1 MTNELSMQELLDQ
14 QEQQLDK
21 LQVGELITSSIT
33 KVSHGA
39 VIISLE
45 CGFDGV
51 IALDDLNIEEG
62 KEIAD
67 VYKVGDEISAVI
79 TKVSPKDGTVRLSK
93 VLADQDNDL
102 KELEV
107 AHNEHKI
114 VTVKVEK
121 AIQRGLFAKYKTV
134 QLFMPISQ
142 IDTKFVNDTKEYVGQ
157 ELDVYVIE
165 YNANRNR
172 FVASHR
178 EVLQE
183 RINVERQERKERE
196 KAERDAERA
205 KVKAERD
212 AERARVRAERDAE
225 RARIKEARQSI
236 FDSLEEGQKIHGK
249 VTKIMPYGAFIDIGE
264 GLEGLAHIN
273 NLSWKRVESVEDVV
287 AEGQELDVYVLEVNR
302 ENNRIALAVKDINND
317 PWKLIAQEVAVGDV
331 ITGKV
336 VRTIERGA
344 FVEIKEGVEA
354 YLPISQLSENRVPTV
369 NSVVNPGDE
378 IEAKILNFQPEEKR
392 MLISIKEVNAEPEED
407 YTQFMKPEESLGA
420 TIGDAIK
427 KAGK

>member
-21 LQVGELITSSIT
+21 LKVGELITSSIT
-33 KVSHGA
+33 KVTNDVVVVG
-39 VIISLE
+39 LE
-45 CGFDGV
+45 CGFDG
-51 IALDDLNIEEG
+51 IIPLDELNIEKG

-67 VYKVGDEISAVI
+67 VYNVGDEIAAII

-93 VLADQDNDL
+93 VQADQKNDL
-102 KELEV
+102 VELEEIF
-107 AHNEHKI
+107 NEHKI
-114 VTVKVEK
+114 VTVTVEK
-121 AIQRGLFAKYKTV
+121 AIQRGVFAKYKSI
-134 QLFMPISQ
+134 QLFIPISQ
-142 IDTKFVNDTKEYVGQ
+142 IDTKFVNDTAEYM
-157 ELDVYVIE
+157 
-165 YNANRNR
+165 NANLEVYIIEFNSNRNKY
-172 FVASHR
+172 VASHR

-183 RINVERQERKERE
+183 RIDIERKERRE
-196 KAERDAERA
+196 RIKAERE
-205 KVKAERD
+205 
-212 AERARVRAERDAE
+212 AERARIKAEREAE
-225 RARIKEARQSI
+225 RARIKEARQAI
-236 FDSLEEGQKIHGK
+236 FDSLEVGQKIHGK

-273 NLSWKRVESVEDVV
+273 NLAWKRVESVESVV
-287 AEGQELDVYVLEVNR
+287 AEGQELDVYVLDVNK

-317 PWKLIAQEVAVGDV
+317 PWQVISKEVAIGDV
-331 ITGKV
+331 IKGTV
-336 VRTIERGA
+336 VRTIDRGA

-378 IEAKILNFQPEEKR
+378 IEAKILNFNPDEKR

-427 KAGK
+427 KSE

>member
-21 LQVGELITSSIT
+21 LKVGELITGTIT
-33 KVSHGA
+33 KVTHDA
-39 VIISLE
+39 VVLGLD

-51 IALDDLNIEEG
+51 IISDDLNIEKD
-62 KEIAD
+62 KEVAD
-67 VYKVGDEISAVI
+67 VYKVGDKVSAVI

-93 VLADQDNDL
+93 VLADKEQDL
-102 KELEV
+102 KDVE
-107 AHNEHKI
+107 AAYNEHKI
-114 VTVKVEK
+114 VTAYVEK
-121 AIQRGLFAKYKTV
+121 AIPRGVFAKYKSI
-134 QLFMPISQ
+134 QLFIPISQ
-142 IDTKFVNDTKEYVGQ
+142 IDTKFVNNTKEYVGANL
-157 ELDVYVIE
+157 EVYIIE
-165 YNANRNR
+165 FNTNRNKY
-172 FVASHR
+172 VASHR

-212 AERARVRAERDAE
+212 AERARV
-225 RARIKEARQSI
+225 KEARQNI
-236 FDSLEEGQKIHGK
+236 FDSLEVGQKIHGK

-317 PWKLIAQEVAVGDV
+317 PWQLIAKEVAVGDV

-336 VRTIERGA
+336 VRTIDRGA

-354 YLPISQLSENRVPTV
+354 YLPISQLSEKRVPTV
-369 NSVVNPGDE
+369 SSVVNPGDE
-378 IEAKILNFQPEEKR
+378 IEAKILNFHPEEKR

>member
-21 LQVGELITSSIT
+21 LKVGELITSSIT
-33 KVSHGA
+33 KVTNEVVVVG
-39 VIISLE
+39 LE
-45 CGFDGV
+45 CGFDG
-51 IALDDLNIEEG
+51 IIPLDELNIEKG

-67 VYKVGDEISAVI
+67 VYKVGDEIAAII

-93 VLADQDNDL
+93 VQADQKNDL
-102 KELEV
+102 VELEEV
-107 AHNEHKI
+107 FKEHKI
-114 VTVKVEK
+114 VTVTVEK
-121 AIQRGLFAKYKTV
+121 AIQRGVFAKYKSV
-134 QLFMPISQ
+134 QLFIPISQ
-142 IDTKFVNDTKEYVGQ
+142 IDTKFVNDTSEY
-157 ELDVYVIE
+157 L
-165 YNANRNR
+165 NANLEVYIIEFNSNRNK

-183 RINVERQERKERE
+183 RIDIERKERRE
-196 KAERDAERA
+196 RIKAERE
-205 KVKAERD
+205 
-212 AERARVRAERDAE
+212 AE
-225 RARIKEARQSI
+225 RARIKAEREAERARVKEARQAI
-236 FDSLEEGQKIHGK
+236 FDSLEVGQKIHGK

-273 NLSWKRVESVEDVV
+273 NLAWKRVESVESVV
-287 AEGQELDVYVLEVNR
+287 AEGQELDVYVLDVNK

-317 PWKLIAQEVAVGDV
+317 PWDLIAKEVAIGDV
-331 ITGKV
+331 IKGTV
-336 VRTIERGA
+336 VRTIDRGA

-378 IEAKILNFQPEEKR
+378 IEAKILNFNPEDKR

-407 YTQFMKPEESLGA
+407 YNGFMKPAESLGA
-420 TIGDAIK
+420 TIGDAMK
-427 KAGK
+427 KSE

>member
-21 LQVGELITSSIT
+21 LKVGELITGTIT
-33 KVSHGA
+33 KVTHDA
-39 VIISLE
+39 VVLGLD

-51 IALDDLNIEEG
+51 IISDDLNIEKD
-62 KEIAD
+62 KEVAD
-67 VYKVGDEISAVI
+67 VYKVGDKVSAVI

-93 VLADQDNDL
+93 VLADKEQDL
-102 KELEV
+102 KDVE
-107 AHNEHKI
+107 AAYNEHKI
-114 VTVKVEK
+114 VTAYVEK
-121 AIQRGLFAKYKTV
+121 AIPRGVFAKYKSI
-134 QLFMPISQ
+134 QLFIPISQ
-142 IDTKFVNDTKEYVGQ
+142 IDTKFVNDTKEYVGANL
-157 ELDVYVIE
+157 EVYIIE
-165 YNANRNR
+165 FNTNRNKY
-172 FVASHR
+172 VASHR

-212 AERARVRAERDAE
+212 AERARV
-225 RARIKEARQSI
+225 KEARQNI
-236 FDSLEEGQKIHGK
+236 FDSLEVGQKIHGK

-354 YLPISQLSENRVPTV
+354 YLPISQLSEKRVPTV
-369 NSVVNPGDE
+369 SSVVNPGDE
-378 IEAKILNFQPEEKR
+378 IEAKILNFHPEEKR

>member
-33 KVSHGA
+33 KVTHGA

-51 IALDDLNIEEG
+51 IALEDLNIEEG

-93 VLADQDNDL
+93 KLADQENDL

-107 AHNEHKI
+107 AYNDHKI
-114 VTVKVEK
+114 ITVKVEK
-121 AIQRGLFAKYKTV
+121 AIQRGLFVKYKTV

-142 IDTKFVNDTKEYVGQ
+142 IDTKFVNDTKEYLGQ
-157 ELDVYVIE
+157 DLDAYVIE

-183 RINVERQERKERE
+183 RINAERQERRE
-196 KAERDAERA
+196 
-205 KVKAERD
+205 KVKAERE
-212 AERARVRAERDAE
+212 AERARVKAEREAE
-225 RARIKEARQSI
+225 RAKIKEARQNI

-287 AEGQELDVYVLEVNR
+287 SEGQELDVYVLEVNR

-331 ITGKV
+331 VTGKV
-336 VRTIERGA
+336 VRTIDRGA

-427 KAGK
+427 KSDK

>member
-1 MTNELSMQELLDQ
+1 MVN
-14 QEQQLDK
+14 DK
-21 LQVGELITSSIT
+21 
-33 KVSHGA
+33 
-39 VIISLE
+39 
-45 CGFDGV
+45 
-51 IALDDLNIEEG
+51 
-62 KEIAD
+62 
-67 VYKVGDEISAVI
+67 
-79 TKVSPKDGTVRLSK
+79 
-93 VLADQDNDL
+93 
-102 KELEV
+102 KELAK
-107 AHNEHKI
+107 AHANHKI
-114 VTVKVEK
+114 LTVNVVKT
-121 AIQRGLFAKYKTV
+121 IQRGVFAAYKSV
-134 QLFMPISQ
+134 EIFIPISQ
-142 IDTKFVNDTKEYVGQ
+142 LDTKFVEKTDDYVGKNLEVYIK
-157 ELDVYVIE
+157 ELD
-165 YNANRNR
+165 AKKNRI
-172 FVASHR
+172 VATHR

-183 RINVERQERKERE
+183 RLNAERE
-196 KAERDAERA
+196 ERRER
-205 KVKAERD
+205 VKAERD

-420 TIGDAIK
+420 TIGDAVK
-427 KAGK
+427 KSEK

>member
-1 MTNELSMQELLDQ
+1 MTNELSMQELLEQ

-21 LQVGELITSSIT
+21 LKVGELITNTIT
-33 KVSHGA
+33 KVTHDVVVLG
-39 VIISLE
+39 LD
-45 CGFDGV
+45 CGFDG
-51 IALDDLNIEEG
+51 IIGRDDLNIEKD

-67 VYKVGDEISAVI
+67 VYKVGDEITAVI

-93 VLADQDNDL
+93 VLADQENDL
-102 KELEV
+102 KDLEV
-107 AHNEHKI
+107 AFNEHKI
-114 VTVKVEK
+114 VTAYVEK
-121 AIQRGLFAKYKTV
+121 AIPRGVFAKYKSV
-134 QLFMPISQ
+134 QLFIPISQ
-142 IDTKFVNDTKEYVGQ
+142 IDTKFVNDTHEYVGANL
-157 ELDVYVIE
+157 EVYVIE
-165 YNANRNR
+165 FNENRNKY
-172 FVASHR
+172 VASHR

-183 RINVERQERKERE
+183 RINIERKERKE
-196 KAERDAERA
+196 KE
-205 KVKAERD
+205 KAERD
-212 AERARVRAERDAE
+212 AERARV
-225 RARIKEARQSI
+225 KEARQNI
-236 FDSLEEGQKIHGK
+236 FDSLEVGQKIHGK

-273 NLSWKRVESVEDVV
+273 NLAWKRVESVEDVV
-287 AEGQELDVYVLEVNR
+287 TEGQEIDVYVLEVNK

-317 PWKLIAQEVAVGDV
+317 PWQLIAKEVAVGDV

-336 VRTIERGA
+336 VRTIDRGA

-420 TIGDAIK
+420 TIGDAMK

>member
-1 MTNELSMQELLDQ
+1 MTNELSMKELLDQ

-93 VLADQDNDL
+93 VLADQENDL

-183 RINVERQERKERE
+183 RLNAERE
-196 KAERDAERA
+196 ERRER
-205 KVKAERD
+205 VKAERD
-212 AERARVRAERDAE
+212 AEK
-225 RARIKEARQSI
+225 ARIKEARQNI

-420 TIGDAIK
+420 TIGDAVK
-427 KAGK
+427 KSEK

>member
-1 MTNELSMQELLDQ
+1 MTNDLSMQELLEQ
-14 QEQQLDK
+14 QEQQLEK
-21 LQVGELITSSIT
+21 LQIGELITSSI
-33 KVSHGA
+33 VRVAQGA

-62 KEIAD
+62 KEITD
-67 VYKVGDEISAVI
+67 IYKVGDEISAVI

-93 VLADQDNDL
+93 VLADQVNDL
-102 KELEV
+102 KELETV
-107 AHNEHKI
+107 YNEHQI
-114 VTVKVEK
+114 ITVKVEK
-121 AIQRGLFAKYKTV
+121 AISRGLFVRYKTV

-142 IDTKFVNDTKEYVGQ
+142 IDTKFVNDTKEYVNQ
-157 ELDVYVIE
+157 ELEAYVIE
-165 YNANRNR
+165 YNAHRNR

-178 EVLQE
+178 EVVYEKMVAEKEE
-183 RINVERQERKERE
+183 RREKIRAERE
-196 KAERDAERA
+196 
-205 KVKAERD
+205 
-212 AERARVRAERDAE
+212 AERARIKEEREAE
-225 RARIKEARQSI
+225 RARIKEARQQI
-236 FDSLEEGQKIHGK
+236 FDSLEVGQKIHGK

-273 NLSWKRVESVEDVV
+273 NLSWKRVKSVEDVI
-287 AEGQELDVYVLEVNR
+287 AEEQELDVYVVDINR

-317 PWKLIAQEVAVGDV
+317 PWKLIEQEVAVGDV

-354 YLPISQLSENRVPTV
+354 YLPISQLSEKRVPTV

-378 IEAKILNFQPEEKR
+378 IQAKILNFQPEEKR

-407 YTQFMKPEESLGA
+407 YTQFLKPEESLGA
-420 TIGDAIK
+420 TIGDAVK
-427 KAGK
+427 KPEN

>member
-1 MTNELSMQELLDQ
+1 MTNELSMKELLDQ

-21 LQVGELITSSIT
+21 LKVGELITGTIT
-33 KVSHGA
+33 KVTHDA
-39 VIISLE
+39 VVLGLD

-51 IALDDLNIEEG
+51 IISDDLNIEKD
-62 KEIAD
+62 KEVAD
-67 VYKVGDEISAVI
+67 VYKVGDKVSAVI

-93 VLADQDNDL
+93 VLADKEQDL
-102 KELEV
+102 KDVE
-107 AHNEHKI
+107 AAYNEHKI
-114 VTVKVEK
+114 VTAYVEK
-121 AIQRGLFAKYKTV
+121 AIPRGVFAKYKSI
-134 QLFMPISQ
+134 QLFIPISQ
-142 IDTKFVNDTKEYVGQ
+142 IDTKFVNDTKEYVGANL
-157 ELDVYVIE
+157 EVYIIE
-165 YNANRNR
+165 FNTNRNKY
-172 FVASHR
+172 VASHR

-205 KVKAERD
+205 REKAERD
-212 AERARVRAERDAE
+212 AERARV
-225 RARIKEARQSI
+225 KEARQNI
-236 FDSLEEGQKIHGK
+236 FDSLEVGQKIHGK

-420 TIGDAIK
+420 TIGDAVK
-427 KAGK
+427 KSEK

>member
-1 MTNELSMQELLDQ
+1 MTNELSMKELLEQ

-183 RINVERQERKERE
+183 RLN
-196 KAERDAERA
+196 
-205 KVKAERD
+205 AERD

-420 TIGDAIK
+420 TIGDAVK
-427 KAGK
+427 KSEK

>member
-21 LQVGELITSSIT
+21 LKVGELITGTIT
-33 KVSHGA
+33 KVTHDA
-39 VIISLE
+39 VVLGLD

-51 IALDDLNIEEG
+51 IISDDLNIEKD
-62 KEIAD
+62 KEVAD
-67 VYKVGDEISAVI
+67 VYKVGDKVSAVI

-93 VLADQDNDL
+93 VLADKEQDL
-102 KELEV
+102 KDVE
-107 AHNEHKI
+107 AAYNEHKI
-114 VTVKVEK
+114 VTAYVEK
-121 AIQRGLFAKYKTV
+121 AIPRGVFAKYKSI
-134 QLFMPISQ
+134 QLFIPISQ
-142 IDTKFVNDTKEYVGQ
+142 IDTKFVNDTKEYVGANL
-157 ELDVYVIE
+157 EVYIIE
-165 YNANRNR
+165 FNTNRNKY
-172 FVASHR
+172 VASHR

-183 RINVERQERKERE
+183 RINVERQER
-196 KAERDAERA
+196 AERDAERA

-212 AERARVRAERDAE
+212 AERARV
-225 RARIKEARQSI
+225 KEARQNI
-236 FDSLEEGQKIHGK
+236 FDSLEVGQKIHGK

-354 YLPISQLSENRVPTV
+354 YLPISQLSEKRVPTV
-369 NSVVNPGDE
+369 SSVVNPGDE
-378 IEAKILNFQPEEKR
+378 IEAKILNFHPEEKR

>member
-21 LQVGELITSSIT
+21 LKVGELITGTIT
-33 KVSHGA
+33 KVTHDA
-39 VIISLE
+39 VVLGLD

-51 IALDDLNIEEG
+51 IISDDLNIEKD
-62 KEIAD
+62 KEVAD
-67 VYKVGDEISAVI
+67 VYKVGDKVSAVI

-93 VLADQDNDL
+93 VLADKEQDL
-102 KELEV
+102 KDVE
-107 AHNEHKI
+107 AAYNEHKI
-114 VTVKVEK
+114 VTAYVEK
-121 AIQRGLFAKYKTV
+121 AIPRGVFAKYKSI
-134 QLFMPISQ
+134 QLFIPISQ
-142 IDTKFVNDTKEYVGQ
+142 IDTKFVNDTKEYVGANL
-157 ELDVYVIE
+157 EVYIIE
-165 YNANRNR
+165 FNTNRNKY
-172 FVASHR
+172 VASHR

-212 AERARVRAERDAE
+212 AERARV
-225 RARIKEARQSI
+225 KEARQNI
-236 FDSLEEGQKIHGK
+236 DSLEVGQKIHGK

-273 NLSWKRVESVEDVV
+273 NLAWKRVESVEDVV
-287 AEGQELDVYVLEVNR
+287 SEGQELDVYVLEVNK

-317 PWKLIAQEVAVGDV
+317 PWQLIAKEVAVGDV

-336 VRTIERGA
+336 VRTIDRGA

-354 YLPISQLSENRVPTV
+354 YLPISQLSEKRVPTV
-369 NSVVNPGDE
+369 SSVVNPGDE
-378 IEAKILNFQPEEKR
+378 IEAKILNFHPEEKR

>member
-1 MTNELSMQELLDQ
+1 MTNELSMKELLDQ

-93 VLADQDNDL
+93 VLADQENDL

-134 QLFMPISQ
+134 QLFQ

-183 RINVERQERKERE
+183 RLNAERE
-196 KAERDAERA
+196 ERRER
-205 KVKAERD
+205 VKAERD

-420 TIGDAIK
+420 TIGDAVK
-427 KAGK
+427 KSEK

>member
-1 MTNELSMQELLDQ
+1 MTNELSMKELLEQ

-93 VLADQDNDL
+93 VLADQENDL

-183 RINVERQERKERE
+183 RLNAERE
-196 KAERDAERA
+196 ERRER
-205 KVKAERD
+205 VKAERD
-212 AERARVRAERDAE
+212 AERARV
-225 RARIKEARQSI
+225 KEARQNI
-236 FDSLEEGQKIHGK
+236 FDSLEVGQKIHGK

-420 TIGDAIK
+420 TIGDAVK
-427 KAGK
+427 KSEK

>member
-1 MTNELSMQELLDQ
+1 MTNELSMKELLEQ

-93 VLADQDNDL
+93 VLADHDNDL

-183 RINVERQERKERE
+183 RLN
-196 KAERDAERA
+196 
-205 KVKAERD
+205 AERD

-420 TIGDAIK
+420 TIGDAVK
-427 KAGK
+427 KSEK

>member
-1 MTNELSMQELLDQ
+1 MTNELSMKELLDQ

-93 VLADQDNDL
+93 VLADQENDL
-102 KELEV
+102 KELEI

-183 RINVERQERKERE
+183 RLNAERE
-196 KAERDAERA
+196 ERRER
-205 KVKAERD
+205 VKAERD

-236 FDSLEEGQKIHGK
+236 FDSLEEGHKIHGK
-249 VTKIMPYGAFIDIGE
+249 VTKTTAYGAFIDIGE
-264 GLEGLAHIN
+264 ALEGLAHIN

-331 ITGKV
+331 I
-336 VRTIERGA
+336 RTIERGA

-420 TIGDAIK
+420 TIGDAVK
-427 KAGK
+427 KSEK

>member
-21 LQVGELITSSIT
+21 LKVGELITGTIT
-33 KVSHGA
+33 KVTHDA
-39 VIISLE
+39 VVLGLD

-51 IALDDLNIEEG
+51 IVSDDLNIEKD
-62 KEIAD
+62 KEVAD
-67 VYKVGDEISAVI
+67 VYKVGDKVSAVI

-93 VLADQDNDL
+93 VLADKEQDL
-102 KELEV
+102 KDVE
-107 AHNEHKI
+107 AAYNEHKI
-114 VTVKVEK
+114 VTAYVEK
-121 AIQRGLFAKYKTV
+121 AIPRGVFAKYKSI
-134 QLFMPISQ
+134 QLFIPISQ
-142 IDTKFVNDTKEYVGQ
+142 IDTKFVNDTKEYVGANL
-157 ELDVYVIE
+157 EVYIIE
-165 YNANRNR
+165 FNTNRNKY
-172 FVASHR
+172 VASHR

-205 KVKAERD
+205 RVKAERD
-212 AERARVRAERDAE
+212 EERARV
-225 RARIKEARQSI
+225 KEARQNI
-236 FDSLEEGQKIHGK
+236 FDSLEAGQKIHGK

>member
-21 LQVGELITSSIT
+21 LKVGELITSSIT
-33 KVSHGA
+33 KVTNEVVVVG
-39 VIISLE
+39 LE
-45 CGFDGV
+45 CGFDG
-51 IALDDLNIEEG
+51 IIPLDELNIEKG

-67 VYKVGDEISAVI
+67 VYKVGDEIAAII

-93 VLADQDNDL
+93 VQADQKNDL
-102 KELEV
+102 VELEEV
-107 AHNEHKI
+107 FKEHKI
-114 VTVKVEK
+114 VTVTVEK
-121 AIQRGLFAKYKTV
+121 AIQRGVFAKYKSV
-134 QLFMPISQ
+134 QLFIPISQ
-142 IDTKFVNDTKEYVGQ
+142 IDTKFVNDTSEY
-157 ELDVYVIE
+157 L
-165 YNANRNR
+165 NANLEVYIIEFNSNRNK

-183 RINVERQERKERE
+183 RIDIERKERRE
-196 KAERDAERA
+196 RIKAERE
-205 KVKAERD
+205 
-212 AERARVRAERDAE
+212 AERARIKAEREAE
-225 RARIKEARQSI
+225 RARIKEARQAI
-236 FDSLEEGQKIHGK
+236 FDSLEVGQKIHGK

-273 NLSWKRVESVEDVV
+273 NLAWKRVESVESVV
-287 AEGQELDVYVLEVNR
+287 AEGQELDVYVLDVNK

-317 PWKLIAQEVAVGDV
+317 PWDLIAKEVAIGDV
-331 ITGKV
+331 IKGTV
-336 VRTIERGA
+336 VRTIDRGA

-378 IEAKILNFQPEEKR
+378 IEAKILNFNPEDKR

-407 YTQFMKPEESLGA
+407 YNGFIKPAESLGA
-420 TIGDAIK
+420 TIGDAMK
-427 KAGK
+427 KSE